1 MEHLKLVEAQTEE
14 QLKPVWELYEKAF
27 PKEEK
32 KPISLMLEKR
42 EEGFYEILE
51 ITDQTDQFLGLAIV
65 ILYQDLALL
74 DYYAIADNVRGT
86 GIGSKVI
93 KMLQERYQGKRFF
106 LEIESTKENC
116 QDLDNRM
123 RRKHFYEKN
132 GMGEMKF
139 LVELFGI
146 QMELMTYQCE
156 LSYEEYHKI
165 FEDVFSKEMSEK
177 VRRI

>member
-1 MEHLKLVEAQTEE
+1 MEQIKLVEAKTEE
-14 QLKPVWELYEKAF
+14 QLQSIWALYEKAF

-32 KPISLMLEKR
+32 KPISLMLKKR

-51 ITDQTDQFLGLAIV
+51 ITDQEEEFRGLVIV

-74 DYYAIADNVRGT
+74 DYFAIEDTKRGT
-86 GIGSKVI
+86 GIGSTALKL
-93 KMLQERYQGKRFF
+93 LQERYKEKRFF

-116 QDLDNRM
+116 PDLNNRV

-132 GMGEMKF
+132 GMGAMKF

-146 QMELMTYQCE
+146 NMELMTYQCE
-156 LSYEEYHKI
+156 LSFEEYHKI
-165 FEDVFSKEMSEK
+165 FEEVFSKEMSEK